1 MATSRAHAPWH
12 AEYRRDGLRL
22 VRRFRSLAQELRQPN
37 HIDIG
42 TAVETLVTDRWAARK
57 TAAHPTSIG
66 VPSNPRDVTPKYC
79 YTNG

>member
-1 MATSRAHAPWH
+1 
-12 AEYRRDGLRL
+12 
-22 VRRFRSLAQELRQPN
+22 LAQELRQPN
-37 HIDIG
+37 NIDIG

>member
-1 MATSRAHAPWH
+1 MRPGTPSTAAMVS
-12 AEYRRDGLRL
+12 GLCFPFLGPR
-22 VRRFRSLAQELRQPN
+22 VTAADN
-37 HIDIG
+37 IDIG